1 MQMSELTA
9 RAESTDSRGWA
20 GRRVLITGG
29 TSGTGYRTAE
39 RLLSAGAHVVVN
51 GRSRTRGDEALALLR
66 ETSPDVALSVGDCA
80 DYPTA
85 ARVVD
90 EAAGSL
96 GGLDVL
102 VSAGAS
108 SASHPK
114 PFADMSPEEVTEGLY
129 SRYTARLF
137 PVHAAIPHLRGRS
150 GANVVLLTTD
160 AGRHATSGEVVVG
173 AYAAGI
179 ISVTK
184 SLARELSRDRVRV
197 NAVSMTLTAGTRSW
211 DRIFQDDGFQN
222 ALFTK
227 AVERFPFGGPPAATD
242 VANAVVFLASAEAAQ
257 ITGQTLSV
265 NGGLSFGGW

>member
-1 MQMSELTA
+1 MTGFA
-9 RAESTDSRGWA
+9 TTAESSGWA

-39 RLLSAGAHVVVN
+39 RLLRAGAHVVVN
-51 GRSRTRGDEALALLR
+51 GRSRERGEAAVARLR
-66 ETSPDVALSVGDCA
+66 EASADVALSIGDCA
-80 DYPTA
+80 DYVTA
-85 ARVVD
+85 ARVVG
-90 EAAGSL
+90 EAVAEL
-96 GGLDVL
+96 GALDVL

-108 SASHPK
+108 SASSPK
-114 PFADMSPEEVTEGLY
+114 PFAEMSPDEVTEGLV

-137 PVHAAIPHLRGRS
+137 PVHAAIPHLQGRP

-160 AGRHATSGEVVVG
+160 AGRHATTGEVVVG

-184 SLARELSRDRVRV
+184 SLARELSRHRVRV
-197 NAVSMTLTAGTRSW
+197 NAVSMTLTADTRSW
-211 DRIFQDDGFQN
+211 DGIFREESFQN
-222 ALFTK
+222 ALFAK
-227 AVERFPFGGPPAATD
+227 AVERFPFGQPPSASD
-242 VANAVVFLASAEAAQ
+242 VADAVVFLASPEAAQ